1 MFNRIRLRFRD
12 MRTVSK
18 LIAGADK
25 QASLLV
31 EEKPGAEHFVLSA
44 LNLED
49 GTAKRAFERLGADSG
64 KFQAAVEKQYSEAL
78 SHIGMDPPSLDI
90 QPEPIE
96 TTKTFQESQASGQDL
111 MKKLFA
117 LKQQDK
123 QHPLLGAHVLCAVAD
138 MQHGVVSRAFRVMG
152 IKPEQLIRFAREE
165 IHGDLT

>member
-1 MFNRIRLRFRD
+1 M
-12 MRTVSK
+12 
-18 LIAGADK
+18 G
-25 QASLLV
+25 

-152 IKPEQLIRFAREE
+152 IKPEQLIRCAREE

>member
-1 MFNRIRLRFRD
+1 M
-12 MRTVSK
+12 
-18 LIAGADK
+18 G
-25 QASLLV
+25 
-31 EEKPGAEHFVLSA
+31 EERPGAEHFVLSA

-64 KFQAAVEKQYSEAL
+64 KFQAAIKKQYTEAL
-78 SHIGMDPPSLDI
+78 SYIGIDQPSLDI

-138 MQHGVVSRAFRVMG
+138 MHYGVVSRAFKVMG
-152 IKPEQLIRFAREE
+152 ITPEHLIRSAREE
-165 IHGDLT
+165 IHGNPS

>member
-1 MFNRIRLRFRD
+1 
-12 MRTVSK
+12 
-18 LIAGADK
+18 
-25 QASLLV
+25 
-31 EEKPGAEHFVLSA
+31 
-44 LNLED
+44 
-49 GTAKRAFERLGADSG
+49 
-64 KFQAAVEKQYSEAL
+64 
-78 SHIGMDPPSLDI
+78 SLDI

-138 MQHGVVSRAFRVMG
+138 MQHGVVSRAFKVMG

-165 IHGDLT
+165 IHGNPS